1 MNRVNTNTE
10 NFCNQSHLSGSQ
22 PLRQHTRTCILP
34 ICYLKTHPTPPNV
47 TMTISALMWVIPTCS
62 WAIAAVL
69 SRLCQLSQGRE
80 QGFAKNVHMKGFRY
94 SSHSLWA
101 FNVVFTHRLYKPTGP
116 KCYRKGV
123 IKAVLVCFPFDSRRY
138 TSHAST
144 YLLNCLIPL
153 ILMIEDRKA

>member
-1 MNRVNTNTE
+1 MIRVHSNTDTV
-10 NFCNQSHLSGSQ
+10 CNSHLLGSH
-22 PLRQHTRTCILP
+22 LFRQHVRTYMLP
-34 ICYLKTHPTPPNV
+34 ICYLKTLPTAPNE
-47 TMTISALMWVIPTCS
+47 TISASMWVIPTCS

-123 IKAVLVCFPFDSRRY
+123 IKAELVCFPFDSRRH
-138 TSHAST
+138 TSHART

-153 ILMIEDRKA
+153 ILMIVDRKA